1 MAKYIVLVNWTDQ
14 GIKNVKNSPS
24 RVAAVREV
32 GKTFGCDMTE
42 LYMTIGPYDLVTMVE
57 APDDESLAKYILTI
71 AQGGNVRTTTLK
83 AFDEDGYRAIIGG
96 L

>member
-57 APDDESLAKYILTI
+57 APDDEALAKFMLSI
-71 AQGGNVRTTTLK
+71 ASAGNVRTTTMK
-83 AFDEDGYRAIIGG
+83 AFPEDTYRSIVTSF
-96 L
+96 